1 MRQALFELPMTIQ
14 TILVVEPSPMERA
27 QLNNTLSGAGYSVI
41 VAADGEEGV
50 AIARRDYP
58 DLILMEVVMPGLNG
72 YQATRALTRSEDE
85 RLARIPIILISARG
99 QDTDKVWGLRQGAVD
114 YLVKPVTDAELL
126 TRIADI

>member
-1 MRQALFELPMTIQ
+1 MSIQ
-14 TILVVEPSPMERA
+14 TILVVEPSPVERA
-27 QLNNTLSGAGYSVI
+27 QVASTLTDAGYQVV

-50 AIARRDYP
+50 AIAKREYP

-85 RLARIPIILISARG
+85 RLARTPIILVSAKG
-99 QDTDKVWGLRQGAVD
+99 QDTDKVWGLRQGAID
-114 YLVKPVTDAELL
+114 YLVKPLTDNELL

>member
-1 MRQALFELPMTIQ
+1 MSIQ
-14 TILVVEPSPMERA
+14 TILVVEPSPVERA
-27 QLNNTLSGAGYSVI
+27 QVASTLTNAGYQVV

-50 AIARRDYP
+50 AIAKREYP

-85 RLARIPIILISARG
+85 RLARTPIILVSTKG
-99 QDTDKVWGLRQGAVD
+99 QDTDKVWGLRQGAID
-114 YLVKPVTDAELL
+114 YLVKPLIENELL

>member
-1 MRQALFELPMTIQ
+1 MSIQ
-14 TILVVEPSPMERA
+14 TILVIEPSPVERA
-27 QLNNTLSGAGYSVI
+27 QFVNALSTAGYQVI

-85 RLARIPIILISARG
+85 RLARTPIILISAKG
-99 QDTDKVWGLRQGAVD
+99 QDTDKVWGLRQGAID
-114 YLVKPVTDAELL
+114 YLVKPVADDELL
-126 TRIADI
+126 TRIADV

>member
-1 MRQALFELPMTIQ
+1 VSIQ
-14 TILVVEPSPMERA
+14 TILVVEPSPVERA
-27 QLNNTLSGAGYSVI
+27 QVASTLTDAGYQVV

-50 AIARRDYP
+50 AIAKREYP

-85 RLARIPIILISARG
+85 RLARTPIILVSAKG
-99 QDTDKVWGLRQGAVD
+99 QDTDKVWGLRQGAID
-114 YLVKPVTDAELL
+114 YLVKPLTDNELL

>member
-1 MRQALFELPMTIQ
+1 MSIQ
-14 TILVVEPSPMERA
+14 TVLVVEPSPVERA
-27 QLNNTLSGAGYSVI
+27 QIANTLGAAGYQVA

-85 RLARIPIILISARG
+85 RLARTPIILVSAKG
-99 QDTDKVWGLRQGAVD
+99 QDTDKVWGLRQGAID
-114 YLVKPVTDAELL
+114 YLVKPFSDDELL

>member
-1 MRQALFELPMTIQ
+1 MSIQ
-14 TILVVEPSPMERA
+14 TILVVEPSPVERA
-27 QLNNTLSGAGYSVI
+27 QFANTLGAAGYQVI

-50 AIARRDYP
+50 AIARRDHP

-85 RLARIPIILISARG
+85 RIARTPIILISAKG
-99 QDTDKVWGLRQGAVD
+99 QDTDKVWGLRQGAID
-114 YLVKPVTDAELL
+114 YLVKPVTDHELL

>member
-1 MRQALFELPMTIQ
+1 MSIQ
-14 TILVVEPSPMERA
+14 TILVVEPSPVERA
-27 QLNNTLSGAGYSVI
+27 QVASTLTSAGYKVV

-50 AIARRDYP
+50 GIAKREYP

-72 YQATRALTRSEDE
+72 YQATRALTRSEDD
-85 RLARIPIILISARG
+85 RLARTPIILVSAKG

-114 YLVKPVTDAELL
+114 YLVKPVTDDELL